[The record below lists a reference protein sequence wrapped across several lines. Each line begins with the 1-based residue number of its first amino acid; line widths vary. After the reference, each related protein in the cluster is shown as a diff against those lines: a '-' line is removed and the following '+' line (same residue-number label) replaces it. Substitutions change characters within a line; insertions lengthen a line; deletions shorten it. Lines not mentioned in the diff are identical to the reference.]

1 VFGGTIPRSRD
12 GVHATGRIRETSG
25 LSKRVF
31 LPFIRGVRSARSRS
45 RATSARVRSM
55 GSVSPTPTRNG
66 GSVVRPVD
74 FVRSVGRR
82 DAYTR
87 CATGRS
93 DRIHDDGS
101 RVDPVRPR
109 RLSPSVFVARARSR
123 PGRDAHVDALD
134 DERHTRADARARR
147 TRGESGFGR
156 VGSVWRFT
164 IRECTPPPL
173 KSWWEIWSVWM
184 DLMDGLE
191 TNLVVV
197 IFD

>member
-1 VFGGTIPRSRD
+1 MIAREPGGKCGWWCVWGDDSAVARRGTRDGTDSRD
-12 GVHATGRIRETSG
+12 VGFIETS
-25 LSKRVF
+25 F

-74 FVRSVGRR
+74 FVRSFGRR

-93 DRIHDDGS
+93 DHIHDDGS

-123 PGRDAHVDALD
+123 PGRSIGRDAHVDALD
-134 DERHTRADARARR
+134 DERHTRADARA
-147 TRGESGFGR
+147 
-156 VGSVWRFT
+156 
-164 IRECTPPPL
+164 
-173 KSWWEIWSVWM
+173 
-184 DLMDGLE
+184 
-191 TNLVVV
+191 
-197 IFD
+197 